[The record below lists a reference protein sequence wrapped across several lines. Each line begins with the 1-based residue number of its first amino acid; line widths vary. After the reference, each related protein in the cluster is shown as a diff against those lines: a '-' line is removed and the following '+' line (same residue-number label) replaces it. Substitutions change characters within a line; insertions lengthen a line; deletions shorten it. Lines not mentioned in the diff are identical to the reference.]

1 MKSGAGTKV
10 GLMCLLA
17 ACALA
22 APGVLRAQETPGPLP
37 APAPQLEPLEPAASR
52 SPEVS
57 ASSKPIPP
65 RTSIAGAWKL
75 NTDESDDG
83 RKKVQQAQSKNQGN
97 GGGNGGNPRMG
108 GGGNPYP
115 GQGGG
120 NPYPGQGGGGNGGG
134 ARRGGPNQPSDMDPG
149 TMRDLTDPPE
159 TLSIVQKDTKGV
171 EVDLTDDRTRK
182 FALFTDGRKIAKSKD
197 DTYQEIAAK
206 WDGRSLV
213 TDEKTPR
220 GGNFSRTFDL
230 APNGQQLYE
239 TVRMDAIAYG
249 GAKSGPQVYIQYVY
263 DADQEAPR

>member
-1 MKSGAGTKV
+1 MGARRCSKRSRRTKETAAMGETGATRAWEAAEVLIRARGAGILIQ
-10 GLMCLLA
+10 G
-17 ACALA
+17 
-22 APGVLRAQETPGPLP
+22 RAD
-37 APAPQLEPLEPAASR
+37 
-52 SPEVS
+52 
-57 ASSKPIPP
+57 
-65 RTSIAGAWKL
+65 AGIRA
-75 NTDESDDG
+75 G
-83 RKKVQQAQSKNQGN
+83 RGAG
-97 GGGNGGNPRMG
+97 R
-108 GGGNPYP
+108 
-115 GQGGG
+115 
-120 NPYPGQGGGGNGGG
+120 GGG